1 MSKNQKKYIFI
12 FIILIIIAISIY
24 VIYIYS
30 HNLSP
35 TSSIVQTNSTYSKV
49 NDYLSNYKNYNI
61 EILRNF
67 NNILYGTIIDENR
80 DPILFSTYAT
90 FSYNTSND
98 KFNINIL
105 ENNIRIMDYI
115 VLDNYTYFC
124 TLQYEN
130 VSNSFLWNIYKQK
143 NDFEES
149 KELILSGK
157 ITDVFD
163 FPVFNY
169 ISKDSILVTVKYL
182 INETDLKY
190 EFFEINTSSHQLT
203 SLVNDTYIPGEHK
216 GTILYNSNTIKI
228 YKDKIYYSVLNSDNS
243 QYLLSY
249 DIISR
254 KKQKIYTN
262 EDDNYGILNF
272 VISDNYVF
280 IQLVGKLDT
289 SINLI
294 LDTTHSTTYSFESK
308 TLTFPNLI
316 NNETILFHNFD
327 NKWDIFQFA
336 NMTNNLKEINV
347 WKDTSVFPKYILLD
361 NNTIL
366 LQSFDNIFYEIQLLI
381 SN

>member
-1 MSKNQKKYIFI
+1 M
-12 FIILIIIAISIY
+12 
-24 VIYIYS
+24 
-30 HNLSP
+30 
-35 TSSIVQTNSTYSKV
+35 
-49 NDYLSNYKNYNI
+49 
-61 EILRNF
+61 
-67 NNILYGTIIDENR
+67 YGTIIDENR

-316 NNETILFHNFD
+316 NNETILFHNSD
-327 NKWDIFQFA
+327 NKWDIFQFT

>member
-316 NNETILFHNFD
+316 NNETILFHNSD
-327 NKWDIFQFA
+327 NKWDIFQFT

>member
-1 MSKNQKKYIFI
+1 M
-12 FIILIIIAISIY
+12 
-24 VIYIYS
+24 
-30 HNLSP
+30 
-35 TSSIVQTNSTYSKV
+35 
-49 NDYLSNYKNYNI
+49 
-61 EILRNF
+61 
-67 NNILYGTIIDENR
+67 YGTIIDENR
-80 DPILFSTYAT
+80 DLILFSTYAT

-280 IQLVGKLDT
+280 IQLVGKT
-289 SINLI
+289 QVSI
-294 LDTTHSTTYSFESK
+294 
-308 TLTFPNLI
+308 
-316 NNETILFHNFD
+316 
-327 NKWDIFQFA
+327 
-336 NMTNNLKEINV
+336 
-347 WKDTSVFPKYILLD
+347 
-361 NNTIL
+361 
-366 LQSFDNIFYEIQLLI
+366 
-381 SN
+381 

>member
-80 DPILFSTYAT
+80 DLILFSTYAT

-169 ISKDSILVTVKYL
+169 ISKDSILVTVNYL

-316 NNETILFHNFD
+316 NNETILFHNSD